1 LCFDHC
7 VPIKRSSA
15 ASIEALAAGLLSESV
30 VTREAA
36 VARLTVI
43 GGRAVDALAAVA
55 ARHDG
60 PAAARAAA
68 LRALEAIADARSL
81 DTVLAAALDPDE
93 AVAVAALAAAGVFL
107 EDRRASTVL
116 DRLTTIALDRSRP
129 VPVRLAA
136 VAAVSNLKPAT
147 RKPLWEALAKDPHA
161 AIREAVDAAPEQRVA
176 GTSAAD
182 QLLRAADAGLPDN
195 PETLR
200 RLLTAGGAA
209 APLPALH
216 RIVERLRERESSSRA
231 NVRGDWARA
240 RATVHVA
247 LAKRSSRL
255 ALYDLRETIER
266 AASPVAVEFLTA
278 LSMAGDASCLEAIA
292 AAHGRATDAWWRR
305 HLGDTFQAIVARE
318 HLTRRHAVMKR
329 IEKRWGGLPA

>member
-1 LCFDHC
+1 

-15 ASIEALAAGLLSESV
+15 ASIEALATDLLSESV

-43 GGRAVDALAAVA
+43 GARAVDALAALA

-60 PAAARAAA
+60 PAPARAAA
-68 LRALEAIADARSL
+68 LRALEAIGDARSL
-81 DTVLAAALDPDE
+81 DTVLEAAQDQDE
-93 AVAVAALAAAGVFL
+93 AVAVAAVAAARVFL
-107 EDRRASTVL
+107 EDRRASAVL
-116 DRLTTIALDRSRP
+116 DRLTAIALDRSRP
-129 VPVRLAA
+129 AAVRLAA
-136 VAAVSNLKPAT
+136 IAAVSGLKPGT
-147 RKPLWEALAKDPHA
+147 LKPLWEALANDPHPA
-161 AIREAVDAAPEQRVA
+161 VRNAVDAPPGQRVA
-176 GTSAAD
+176 RTSAAD
-182 QLLRAADAGLPDN
+182 QLLRAADTGLPEN

-200 RLLTAGGAA
+200 RLLTTAGAA

-216 RIVERLRERESSSRA
+216 RIVERLRERESSSWA
-231 NVRGDWARA
+231 NARGDWARV
-240 RATVHVA
+240 RATAHLA

-255 ALYDLRETIER
+255 ALYDLRETIEH
-266 AASPVAVEFLTA
+266 AASPIAVEFLTA

-305 HLGDTFQAIVARE
+305 HLSDTFQAIVSRE

>member
-1 LCFDHC
+1 LCFDHS

-15 ASIEALAAGLLSESV
+15 ASIDALAADLLSDSV

-43 GGRAVDALAAVA
+43 GTRAVDALVAVVG
-55 ARHDG
+55 RHEQPG
-60 PAAARAAA
+60 ARAAA
-68 LRALEAIADARSL
+68 LRALEAITDPRSL
-81 DTVLAAALDPDE
+81 DIVLAAALDHDE
-93 AVAVAALAAAGVFL
+93 TVAAAAIAAARPFL
-107 EDRRASTVL
+107 DTRRASAVL
-116 DRLTTIALDRSRP
+116 DRLTAVALDRSRP

-136 VAAVSNLKPAT
+136 IAAVSDLKPGT
-147 RKPLWEALAKDPHA
+147 RKPLWEALATDPDA
-161 AIREAVDAAPEQRVA
+161 GIRDAVSAGPGEPARDA
-176 GTSAAD
+176 SSAD
-182 QLLRAADAGLPDN
+182 QLVRAAEMGLPEN
-195 PETLR
+195 PETLQ
-200 RLLTAGGAA
+200 RLLTAGSAT

-240 RATVHVA
+240 RAAAHLA

-278 LSMAGDASCLEAIA
+278 LSLAGDASCLDAIA

-305 HLGDTFQAIVARE
+305 HLIDSFQAIVARE
-318 HLTRRHAVMKR
+318 RLTRRHSVMKR
-329 IEKRWGGLPA
+329 IEKRWGALPR